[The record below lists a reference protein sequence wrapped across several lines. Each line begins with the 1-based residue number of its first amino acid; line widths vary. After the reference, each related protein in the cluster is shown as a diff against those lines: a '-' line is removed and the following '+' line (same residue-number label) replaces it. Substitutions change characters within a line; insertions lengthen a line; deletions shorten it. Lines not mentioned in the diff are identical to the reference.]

1 MKSILRFKYLV
12 AVSLFL
18 LLLIPIKAYSQSNFE
33 GEIQMKMGGED
44 NSTTVNY
51 YVKGDKFRFESAEH
65 GGMGASIWDT
75 KNNKMIVLMTS
86 AKKYMEFPLDSFGKQ
101 VTSDDT
107 SMAKIKKNLKNAVFT
122 GNTKKIL
129 GYDCKEVVYH
139 DPDDGSTLDLWYT
152 TELGTFMFYSVKSPF
167 GRSITQGD
175 IPQEIKDL
183 FKNGFFPMQVI
194 TKDKDGSVEH
204 NMEVTQVKKESLSD
218 DMFTPPSDY
227 QKMTMPSMYQNMQ
240 KNNN

>member
-1 MKSILRFKYLV
+1 MKSIIRFRHLVYL
-12 AVSLFL
+12 SLFL
-18 LLLIPIKAYSQSNFE
+18 LLLFSGKIYSQSNFE
-33 GEIQMKMGGED
+33 GEIQMKMGGGDD
-44 NSTTVNY
+44 NSRMVNY
-51 YVKGDKFRFESAEH
+51 YVKGDKFRFESAEQ

-75 KNNKMIVLMTS
+75 KNNKMIILMTS

-101 VTSDDT
+101 MTTDT

-129 GYDCKEVVYH
+129 GYDCKEVVYK

-152 TELGTFMFYSVKSPF
+152 NELGTFMFYTMKSPF
-167 GRSITQGD
+167 GRSMTQGD

-194 TKDKDGSVEH
+194 TKDKDGSVK
-204 NMEVTQVKKESLSD
+204 NDMEVTQVKKESLSD